1 MSQPAAGSNPRI
13 HPWHRPIARG
23 VGEVQFGL
31 LPDGPIVTGLT
42 DIELDL
48 LSRFDGGRPLVAT
61 FHEAAAVGVSSRRW
75 RELVDLLTELE
86 LLEWVP
92 TVGAG
97 SPTGGAGR
105 GVLVEGAGPLA
116 DDIARLLRHALHP
129 DRVTTRTAAPGE
141 PLMPWRNGDAGA
153 TDLAGVRPHDGRR
166 RRRAGNRGD
175 RDPGRDRDRDPDRGR
190 GLVGDV
196 GAGGPDGG
204 RDGGRDAVRGA
215 DPGAETGAAPVE
227 DGPALVVMVG
237 SPALDPRRGESW
249 WRAGCPHLPVM
260 PNGRRTTVGPLVTAP
275 DGPCLWCL
283 DLHRA
288 DRDVAWPTVMA
299 QVCAPPSTIVGPPVA
314 TAPPLD
320 PALSHLVAG
329 SVAAFTQAVLRGR
342 RPPVGVSVDIC
353 LPWPRMDHRRWEVHP
368 RCRQHGGIGDAGPG
382 LPPPGG
388 VGAVA

>member
-1 MSQPAAGSNPRI
+1 MSQASSGSNPRI
-13 HPWHRPIARG
+13 HPWHKPIARG

-48 LSRFDGGRPLVAT
+48 LGRFDGGRPLVAT
-61 FHEAAAVGVSSRRW
+61 FREAAAVGVSSRRW
-75 RELVDLLTELE
+75 RELVDLLIELE

-92 TVGAG
+92 TQSAG
-97 SPTGGAGR
+97 SPTGHAGHAGR

-129 DRVTTRTAAPGE
+129 GRVTTRTAIPVDALTP
-141 PLMPWRNGDAGA
+141 RRDGDTGP
-153 TDLAGVRPHDGRR
+153 THLAGVAAPDGGPRR
-166 RRRAGNRGD
+166 RGGRSRGG
-175 RDPGRDRDRDPDRGR
+175 GRGSRSGSNGGRGR
-190 GLVGDV
+190 GLGGDV
-196 GAGGPDGG
+196 RATGRGG
-204 RDGGRDAVRGA
+204 
-215 DPGAETGAAPVE
+215 DPGAEPGAATVE

-237 SPALDPRRGESW
+237 SPALDPRLGEPW
-249 WRAGCPHLPVM
+249 WRAGCPHLPVV

-329 SVAAFTQAVLRGR
+329 SVAAFTQAVLEGR

-368 RCRQHGGIGDAGPG
+368 RCRQHGQTGDTGPG

-388 VGAVA
+388 VGGVGAVA